1 EIAAIVRAADS
12 HGAWILADEVYR
24 GAEREG
30 PESPSFS
37 GRGDRVVVTGGLS
50 KVYGLPALRIG
61 WLVGRRELVA
71 AALELKADTMI
82 VPGAHFRA
90 ERHLRIGFGMPPRI
104 LHAGLA
110 AVDRLLASLD

>member
-1 EIAAIVRAADS
+1 
-12 HGAWILADEVYR
+12 
-24 GAEREG
+24 
-30 PESPSFS
+30 
-37 GRGDRVVVTGGLS
+37 
-50 KVYGLPALRIG
+50 
-61 WLVGRRELVA
+61 
-71 AALELKADTMI
+71 MI